1 MSVAQYQ
8 AEPVDRIIPPEPDLT
23 PEIMIA
29 RATALRPMLRARQA
43 ECEAIGKVPDDV
55 NAELVRAGFY
65 RIVQPKI
72 FGGYEFDAPTFYK
85 AMMEIARGCSETG
98 WVLALTAGHP
108 LIAAFFPEEGQRDVY
123 SDNGEFRCPA
133 GFNPPGVAI
142 PVEGGYRVTGQWVS
156 ASGIDHSTHFVTMAH
171 VKSDPPQPGA
181 AVLLLLKREEF
192 SILEDWHVMGMQGT
206 GSKSVVTKDLF
217 VPIRRSAPTRG
228 HGLLTQVA
236 LPGPPIHDNPMYY
249 GRIGAFLIGE
259 GASVAVGAARGA
271 LDLYEEI
278 LLTKRSTQR
287 PTLQLHKELEFL
299 HYYGQAL
306 TKVSTAEAA
315 LIRAGEEF
323 MIFTREDKAG
333 IARFDSAREYRL
345 SLIGIECINMAW
357 EAIDLIY
364 RTAGTSS
371 SVKAGQPIG
380 RYFRNIAAIRTHP
393 IQQMDRIAMS
403 AAKSKF
409 GVA

>member
-133 GFNPPGVAI
+133 GFNPPGVAV
-142 PVEGGYRVTGQWVS
+142 PVEGG
-156 ASGIDHSTHFVTMAH
+156 
-171 VKSDPPQPGA
+171 
-181 AVLLLLKREEF
+181 
-192 SILEDWHVMGMQGT
+192 
-206 GSKSVVTKDLF
+206 
-217 VPIRRSAPTRG
+217 
-228 HGLLTQVA
+228 
-236 LPGPPIHDNPMYY
+236 
-249 GRIGAFLIGE
+249 
-259 GASVAVGAARGA
+259 
-271 LDLYEEI
+271 
-278 LLTKRSTQR
+278 
-287 PTLQLHKELEFL
+287 
-299 HYYGQAL
+299 
-306 TKVSTAEAA
+306 
-315 LIRAGEEF
+315 
-323 MIFTREDKAG
+323 
-333 IARFDSAREYRL
+333 
-345 SLIGIECINMAW
+345 
-357 EAIDLIY
+357 
-364 RTAGTSS
+364 
-371 SVKAGQPIG
+371 
-380 RYFRNIAAIRTHP
+380 
-393 IQQMDRIAMS
+393 
-403 AAKSKF
+403 
-409 GVA
+409 